1 MAKETVLIADDDR
14 VFVQFV
20 TDVLR
25 SHGFSVVA
33 AFDATSALAMAT
45 RTAPVLAIVDIN
57 MPGGTGLGFLEKLRS
72 LGRTAAIPAIAVS
85 VNHDP
90 AIEARLRP
98 LGVPT
103 YLQKPITPA
112 ALQAAVLEA
121 LDRTPPKE

>member
-25 SHGFSVVA
+25 PHGFAVVA
-33 AFDATSALAMAT
+33 AFDATSALSTAV
-45 RTAPVLAIVDIN
+45 RTVPVIVIVDIN
-57 MPGGTGLGFLEKLRS
+57 MPGGTGLGFLEKFRA

-85 VNHDP
+85 ANHD
-90 AIEARLRP
+90 AKIDARLRQ
-98 LGVPT
+98 LGVHT

-112 ALQAAVLEA
+112 ALQAAVLET
-121 LDRTPPKE
+121 LGRTPPKE